1 MKVFVT
7 GATGLVGSFVI
18 KQLLH
23 DEHEV
28 VALRRPGNPLKMA
41 EDFAHDLEWVEG
53 DLEDVALLT
62 QAMEKCEA
70 VVHAAALVSFDPADH
85 NLIMRVNLQGTTNMV
100 NAALAQ
106 HKKPVFCLVSSVA
119 ALAMKSG
126 KNELNETAL
135 GDAET
140 QFSPYGKSKFLAELE
155 LFRAE
160 AEGLP
165 VFAVNPSMVLGPGYE
180 GEGSTALISYATKR
194 QFFTPSGIMNYVDVR
209 DLVQIVVSLLGKPEA
224 IGKRYVV
231 SAGHIFYN
239 DFFAKVAQLS
249 GTKPPS
255 IVAGKW
261 LSAIG
266 WRVAAIASLF
276 TRHKPMLT
284 RQTAQSGRRKVIY
297 SSINLPQILPDFAY
311 KSLDETLKWAVPRL
325 RKRA

>member
-7 GATGLVGSFVI
+7 GATGLVGSFIV
-18 KQLLH
+18 KQLLQ
-23 DEHEV
+23 DEHNV
-28 VALRRPGNPLKMA
+28 VALRRPANPLKMA
-41 EDFAHDLEWVEG
+41 EDFAHDVVWVDG
-53 DLEDVALLT
+53 DLDDVALLT
-62 QAMEKCEA
+62 KAMEKCDA

-85 NLIMRVNLQGTTNMV
+85 DLIFKVNLEGTMNMV

-106 HKKPVFCLVSSVA
+106 HIKPMFCFISSVA
-119 ALAMKSG
+119 ALAVKPN
-126 KNELNETAL
+126 KTELNETAL

-194 QFFTPSGIMNYVDVR
+194 QLFTPAGLMNYVDVR
-209 DLVQIVVSLLGKPEA
+209 DLAQIVVSLLEKPEA
-224 IGKRYVV
+224 TGNRYIV
-231 SAGHIFYN
+231 SAGHMLYQ
-239 DFFAKVAQLS
+239 DFFAKVAQS
-249 GTKPPS
+249 AGVKPPS
-255 IVAGKW
+255 IIAGKW

-266 WRVAAIASLF
+266 WRVAAIASFF
-276 TRHKPMLT
+276 TGRKPMLT
-284 RQTAQSGRRKVIY
+284 RQTAKSGGRRVKY
-297 SSINLPQILPDFAY
+297 SSIHLPQILPQFAY
-311 KSLDETLKWAVPRL
+311 KPLDETLQWAIPKL